1 MELRLFGRKD
11 DELFLLLNESARTVV
26 RGGDILKNVV
36 NDYNELDLK
45 MARLTAM
52 EHEGDRII
60 QDLVRRLNTS
70 FILPFDR
77 EDAFQLV
84 QKLATTLDYITGI
97 IDRMILYKA
106 GEPDIRVKEMVE
118 VLYTSITLQE
128 KALNLLDKVEKNKK
142 EIVNCCAEITR
153 LEKQQD
159 SLYRNGLAFL
169 FENDNDP
176 VSIIKWRE
184 VYEHIEM
191 AQDYVEDVA
200 ELITNIV
207 VKYS

>member
-1 MELRLFGRKD
+1 MRLFGRKD
-11 DELFLLLNESARTVV
+11 DELFMLLNESARTVV

-84 QKLATTLDYITGI
+84 QKLASTLDYVTGI

-106 GEPDIRVKEMVE
+106 GEPDVRVKEMVD
-118 VLYTSITLQE
+118 VLCTAIALQE
-128 KALNLLDKVEKNKK
+128 KALKLLDQVEKNKK
-142 EIVNCCAEITR
+142 EIIDCCTEITR
-153 LEKQQD
+153 LEKEQD
-159 SLYRNGLAFL
+159 SLYRNGLAYL
-169 FENDNDP
+169 FDNADDP

>member
-1 MELRLFGRKD
+1 MRLFGRKD
-11 DELFLLLNESARTVV
+11 EQLFVLFKESAQVVV
-26 RGGDILKNVV
+26 RGGEILQSVV
-36 NDYNELDLK
+36 NDYTDLDIK
-45 MARLTAM
+45 MAKLTAM

-77 EDAFQLV
+77 EDAFRLV
-84 QKLATTLDYITGI
+84 QKLSTTLDYITGI

-106 GEPDIRVKEMVE
+106 GQPDEMVKEMVQILIE
-118 VLYTSITLQE
+118 TLNDLNQ
-128 KALNLLDKVEKNKK
+128 AFNLLDKVEKN
-142 EIVNCCAEITR
+142 EQIR
-153 LEKQQD
+153 QLERKQD
-159 SLYRNGLAFL
+159 NLYRNGLAAL
-169 FENDNDP
+169 FEQVDDP

-191 AQDYVEDVA
+191 AEDYAEDLS
-200 ELITNIV
+200 ELIRNIC

>member
-1 MELRLFGRKD
+1 LRLFGRKD
-11 DELFLLLNESARTVV
+11 EQLFVLFKESAQVVV
-26 RGGDILKNVV
+26 RGGEILQSVV
-36 NDYNELDLK
+36 NDYTDLDIK
-45 MARLTAM
+45 MAKLTAM

-77 EDAFQLV
+77 EDAFRLV
-84 QKLATTLDYITGI
+84 QKLSTTLDYITGI

-106 GEPDIRVKEMVE
+106 GQPDEMVKEMVQILIE
-118 VLYTSITLQE
+118 TLNDLNQ
-128 KALNLLDKVEKNKK
+128 AFNLLDKVEKNKK
-142 EIVNCCAEITR
+142 EI
-153 LEKQQD
+153 LEYCEQIRQLERKQD
-159 SLYRNGLAFL
+159 NLYRNGLAAL
-169 FENDNDP
+169 FEQVDDP

-191 AQDYVEDVA
+191 AEDYAEDLS
-200 ELITNIV
+200 ELIRNIC

>member
-1 MELRLFGRKD
+1 MPLFGKKD
-11 DELFLLLNESARTVV
+11 EELFLLFNESARMVV
-26 RGGDILKNVV
+26 QGGDILQNVIS
-36 NDYNELDLK
+36 DYSDLDAK

-60 QDLVRRLNTS
+60 QELIRRLHTS

-97 IDRMILYKA
+97 IDRMILHKT
-106 GEPDIRVKEMVE
+106 GEPDEQVKKMVN
-118 VLYTSITLQE
+118 VLCESLSLLQQ
-128 KALNLLDKVEKNKK
+128 AFNMLDKVEKHKKKILDCCNK
-142 EIVNCCAEITR
+142 IVK
-153 LEKQQD
+153 LEKKQD
-159 SLYRNGLAFL
+159 NLYRTGVARL
-169 FENDNDP
+169 FAEHKNEA
-176 VSIIKWRE
+176 IILIKWRE

-191 AQDYVEDVA
+191 AQDHVQETAD
-200 ELITNIV
+200 LILNIC